1 MGPTLQALAKL
12 SEVKRFADEAEWAS
26 AAGAAPVAIVGDARM
41 ALFMEID
48 VDAEKLRLDKEIKRL
63 EAEIAKAQGKLS
75 NEAFVAKA
83 RPDVIEQERKRV
95 AEFGATLE
103 KLQAQ
108 RQRLG

>member
-1 MGPTLQALAKL
+1 
-12 SEVKRFADEAEWAS
+12 
-26 AAGAAPVAIVGDARM
+26 M
-41 ALFMEID
+41 ATFQEL
-48 VDAEKLRLDKEIKRL
+48 
-63 EAEIAKAQGKLS
+63 QGKLG

-108 RQRLG
+108 RQHLD